1 MSSLENPQKTV
12 VVKVRPPPEKDG
24 LHGGRTLSRVYMSR
38 DTLLG
43 MMLFCFGQSKE
54 GSLTF

>member
-1 MSSLENPQKTV
+1 MSSLENQQKTV
-12 VVKVRPPPEKDG
+12 AVKVRPPPEKDG

-43 MMLFCFGQSKE
+43 MEVCLMERIVDILML
-54 GSLTF
+54 